1 MYRPGRTTPYYPQS
15 AGRGRA
21 APSLSVGWKRGDHTM
36 KDEQKPTR
44 TEPQPRKEDQPAQ
57 NRGKKEQKKSE
68 QTRS

>member
-1 MYRPGRTTPYYPQS
+1 
-15 AGRGRA
+15 
-21 APSLSVGWKRGDHTM
+21 M